1 MQEIPFLPSPVHLP
15 GASIKVV
22 GAGGAGCN
30 ALDRMAQ
37 SGASGVQLIAM
48 NTDQQSLSQSQAHV
62 KIPLGPMS
70 MRGLGAGGN
79 ADRGAVAAEESREEI
94 LAALQGADMVFIT
107 AGMGGGTGT
116 GAAPVIASCARELG
130 ALTVAVVLT
139 PFRYEGPGKNAK
151 ALQGLENLRSTADTV
166 IVVSNQ
172 RLLSMCDR
180 NVKTKEAFRVADGV
194 LIQGVR
200 GITDLILRPGTI
212 NGDFADVEAVLRN
225 GGEAL
230 IGTGQ
235 GRGDEAILDAVQR
248 ALDCPLLEQSLD
260 GVATKVIVSIMAN
273 WDRIE
278 LSALETAMNFLS
290 DHYRGLA
297 DIKPCQV
304 DAPELEDRVLVTVL
318 ASGFEGPESQ
328 NAEVAPEFEFQ
339 AMAERPDHGERP
351 MPAAVSASSSQEF
364 RVDTRSEVRMDTG
377 RIYGEVPSSLNDP
390 APHTLTPTR
399 LLPQAPTPSGELMG
413 GADDLHVPAIIRMS
427 MKDGRLPLE

>member
-1 MQEIPFLPSPVHLP
+1 MHEIPFIPSPVHLP

-22 GAGGAGCN
+22 GVGGAGCN
-30 ALDRMAQ
+30 ALDRMVQ
-37 SGASGVQLIAM
+37 SGVSGVQLIAM
-48 NTDQQSLSQSQAHV
+48 NTDQQSLSQSQAMV
-62 KIPLGPMS
+62 KIPLGPIS

-79 ADRGAVAAEESREEI
+79 AERGAVAAEESREEI
-94 LAALQGADMVFIT
+94 LASLQGADMVFIT

-139 PFRYEGPGKNAK
+139 PFRYEGPGKNIK
-151 ALQGLENLRSTADTV
+151 ALQGLENLRNTADTV

-172 RLLSMCDR
+172 KLLALCDK
-180 NVKTKEAFRVADGV
+180 NVKAKEAYRVADGV

-248 ALDCPLLEQSLD
+248 ALDCPLLERSLD

-290 DHYRGLA
+290 DHYRGRA

-318 ASGFEGPESQ
+318 ASGFNDGEMDVLESRYDAMPVSSHLPE
-328 NAEVAPEFEFQ
+328 
-339 AMAERPDHGERP
+339 
-351 MPAAVSASSSQEF
+351 
-364 RVDTRSEVRMDTG
+364 
-377 RIYGEVPSSLNDP
+377 P
-390 APHTLTPTR
+390 APIHAHADAGRVYGDMPMHNEAAHTLTPTR
-399 LLPQAPTPSGELMG
+399 LLPQAPTPSGELTG
-413 GADDLHVPAIIRMS
+413 GADDLHVPAIIRMTQ
-427 MKDGRLPLE
+427 GRLPIE